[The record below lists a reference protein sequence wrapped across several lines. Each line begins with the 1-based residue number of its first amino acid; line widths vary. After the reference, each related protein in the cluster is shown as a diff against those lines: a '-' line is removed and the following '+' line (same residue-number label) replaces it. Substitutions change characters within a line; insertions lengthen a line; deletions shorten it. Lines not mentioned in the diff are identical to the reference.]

1 MTMKFLTARHLIT
14 GAVILTAGLGT
25 AGVASA
31 ATASTPATTTV
42 TTHVSAKSTTPPWGG
57 PGGPGGSGD
66 PATMPLGPGQTLLTG
81 STLTSADAAASAAVT
96 DATVVRSLTGPS
108 GTYLVI
114 MKKSD
119 GTYVTVVEN
128 SSFVV
133 TSTDDGFGP
142 GPRGGHGQG
151 DPATL
156 THGPGETLLTGAT
169 LTSAVAAAEA
179 AVPGATVVRAETD
192 AQGATYEVHMKKT
205 DGTYVT
211 VKENANFTV
220 TSTETGFGTPPAG
233 ARGGGAAGMP
243 RP

>member
-25 AGVASA
+25 ARVASA

-42 TTHVSAKSTTPPWGG
+42 TTHVSARSTTPPWGG
-57 PGGPGGSGD
+57 PDGPGDS
-66 PATMPLGPGQTLLTG
+66 ATRPMGPGQTLLTG
-81 STLTSADAAASAAVT
+81 STLTSADAAASAAVS

-108 GTYLVI
+108 GIYLVI
-114 MKKSD
+114 MKKTD

-128 SSFVV
+128 ASFVV
-133 TSTDDGFGP
+133 TATDDGFGP
-142 GPRGGHGQG
+142 GPRGGHGPG

-179 AVPGATVVRAETD
+179 AEPGATVVRAETD

-211 VKENANFTV
+211 VKENASF
-220 TSTETGFGTPPAG
+220 TETGFGTPPAG
-233 ARGGGAAGMP
+233 APGAGAPGDGGVGTS